1 MGQLGALTEEQLGR
15 LLVLRPDLAD
25 PVPVSLAQLEERC
38 LDAQSAFESLLDAD
52 VLVLQLAQILTLIG
66 ENHAALSDVRQLV
79 GDVPEAD
86 LERGWRWLEDRHLVV
101 RLPGELVC
109 VHTGLLMI
117 QNPAALGP
125 PVAPLIDALSL
136 TDIRFILTTLGDK
149 VKGTRKADLVKQLL
163 GVVTNADRVREVVE
177 GAPASVRTDARRVAL
192 GREHIQL
199 SASGGFDAYR
209 SRPGAATVPALWLLH
224 RGLIYKDSWYTA
236 VMPRDVGLALRG
248 GLPFAVASYQRPQI
262 TTHPIT
268 PVSPSAAEGRA
279 TKVVEALERLV
290 EAWGSK
296 PAALLKDGGV
306 GVREVRRLAGVI
318 DLSERAAF
326 RLVEIGAAAGLIVA
340 DPRQAVAMPTTVAD
354 EWSDLDAADRWWALA
369 LSWLET
375 PMYPSLA
382 GSTESGTS
390 KPLAALGYGAN
401 YDSDA
406 AEQRHG
412 VLRAMRGLPAGQ
424 RADEDA
430 LAQLAVWDAPMRW
443 HNVPGSALTVVRWT
457 MEEMELLGV
466 TVDGAPTP
474 LASALLEGDRSAV
487 RDLLAAPGA
496 GTWRLILQ
504 TDLTALVSGRAPSVV
519 RGELELLA
527 DIEGRGAATLYRFNE
542 GSLGRAFD
550 AGRTSEQILAFLGEH
565 AAKGVPQPLQYLVSD
580 VERRHGK
587 VRLGPAGCYVRFED
601 PALATQ
607 VVRDKH
613 VVKLGLRLI
622 APTVLVGTQT
632 SDVVLA
638 VLRAAGY
645 LATGESR
652 DGATVHTAP
661 TRHRAQVAQ
670 IAQVAQTLGHHA
682 AQHFSTPKGAPAR
695 AVERW
700 RRQFAPASSDE
711 SSVSPDTA
719 TLAATLLRA
728 PADRA
733 STSPSGPR
741 PKSGRGVELP
751 TLLRRPASDLGEPEA
766 FATEIERL
774 AEVLIG
780 ADGDVDE
787 GGLAILRELL
797 EMRDAADHGED
808 FGEDDDRERPTDI
821 LRERAEIV
829 DVLELAL
836 HEEWLVRLSYVSTAG
851 QSSEVSVVVLDVSAT
866 TLLGQVAPRWTDQTY
881 ALDRVSWV
889 RVLTPAE
896 EDLLW

>member
-38 LDAQSAFESLLDAD
+38 LDPQSAFESLLDAD

-66 ENHAALSDVRQLV
+66 ENHAALSDVRELV

-86 LERGWRWLEDRHLVV
+86 LERGWRWLEDRHLVI

-136 TDIRFILTTLGDK
+136 TEIRFILTTLGDK

-177 GAPASVRTDARRVAL
+177 GAPASVRTDARRMAL

-199 SASGGFDAYR
+199 SGSGGFEAYR

-236 VMPRDVGLALRG
+236 VMPGEVGLALRG

-262 TTHPIT
+262 TAHPIT

-306 GVREVRRLAGVI
+306 GVREVRRLAGVL
-318 DLSERAAF
+318 DLPERAAF
-326 RLVEIGAAAGLIVA
+326 RLVEMGAAAGLIVA

-369 LSWLET
+369 LSWRET
-375 PMYPSLA
+375 SMYPSLA

-406 AEQRHG
+406 AEQRRG

-430 LAQLAVWDAPMRW
+430 LVQLAVWDAPMRW
-443 HNVPGSALTVVRWT
+443 HNVPGSALTMVRWT

-474 LASALLEGDRSAV
+474 LASALLEGDRPAV

-496 GTWRLILQ
+496 GTWHLILQ

-527 DIEGRGAATLYRFNE
+527 DIEGRGAATLYRFSE

-550 AGRTSEQILAFLGEH
+550 AGRTGEQILAFMGEH
-565 AAKGVPQPLQYLVSD
+565 AAKGVPQPLQYLVND

-601 PALATQ
+601 PALAAQ

-613 VVKLGLRLI
+613 VAKLGLRLI
-622 APTVLVGTQT
+622 APTVLVGTPT

-638 VLRAAGY
+638 VLRTAGY

-670 IAQVAQTLGHHA
+670 APGHHA
-682 AQHFSTPKGAPAR
+682 AQRSSTPKGAPAR

-719 TLAATLLRA
+719 TLAATLLRTPGD
-728 PADRA
+728 PAA
-733 STSPSGPR
+733 TSTSGLR
-741 PKSGRGVELP
+741 PTSGRGVELP
-751 TLLRRPASDLGEPEA
+751 TLLRRPANDLEGAEA
-766 FATEIERL
+766 FAAEIERL
-774 AEVLIG
+774 AAVLIG

-787 GGLAILRELL
+787 DGMTILRELL

-808 FGEDDDRERPTDI
+808 FDEDFGEDGDPERPTDI

-836 HEEWLVRLSYVSTAG
+836 QEEWLVRLSYVSTGG
-851 QSSEVSVVVLDVSAT
+851 QPSEVSVVVLDVSAT
-866 TLLGQVAPRWTDQTY
+866 TLRGQVAPRWTDQKY
-881 ALDRVSWV
+881 VLDRVSWV